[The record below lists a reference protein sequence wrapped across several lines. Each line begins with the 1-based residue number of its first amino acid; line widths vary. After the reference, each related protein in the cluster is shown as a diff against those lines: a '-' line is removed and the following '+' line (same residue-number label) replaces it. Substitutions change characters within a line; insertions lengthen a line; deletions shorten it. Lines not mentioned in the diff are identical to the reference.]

1 MWRMLCAHILV
12 LCISYSDCGLSL
24 FSLCHQP
31 STSSILGAPP
41 TAKFPGFGPSA
52 GGSILGSAPQIPTT
66 LYGTTRMISPP
77 TIFNNQPLQQ
87 QTTQS
92 SILGQPPTPPLNPQ
106 MFGPPGQQNF
116 PGISTRQSQIIYA
129 QPLEGSLPP
138 SAGIIQ
144 PPPPPPFGISLIPF
158 PSPTPNLNGQ
168 PSQNFGKDSFPGSL
182 EPQLIPVPSSQA
194 GMMSGHSTSTTGE
207 ISNFGV
213 PFLYGTTSEQPNTGS
228 NPEVSLGAPGPMLMA
243 MSGTTPFDMPR
254 SQIGGNNVLSQFGIS
269 LGQLGPIH
277 DHRSAG
283 ESTTK
288 ESPPGLPKFPPGDF
302 SKPPVMEGFPV
313 AMPYLRTTEMA
324 PALATSG
331 GSILTQSANY
341 MIVTPGILTS
351 ESQYSPSSSSEATP
365 LAPHATDN
373 LLPIGTERAH
383 KSTSS
388 LPGGSAFPVITP
400 GETHAHLPFP

>member
-1 MWRMLCAHILV
+1 MAYCSLLCL
-12 LCISYSDCGLSL
+12 
-24 FSLCHQP
+24 QP

-41 TAKFPGFGPSA
+41 TAKFPGFVPSA

-77 TIFNNQPLQQ
+77 TIFNNQSLQQ

-116 PGISTRQSQIIYA
+116 PGMSTRQNQIIYA

-138 SAGIIQ
+138 SAGLIQ

-168 PSQNFGKDSFPGSL
+168 PSQHFGTSLKDSFPGSL
-182 EPQLIPVPSSQA
+182 EPPLIPVPSTQT
-194 GMMSGHSTSTTGE
+194 GMMSGQSTITSSTTGE
-207 ISNFGV
+207 FSNFGV
-213 PFLYGTTSEQPNTGS
+213 PFLYGNTSEQPNTGS
-228 NPEVSLGAPGPMLMA
+228 NPEESLGAPGPMLMA
-243 MSGTTPFDMPR
+243 MSGAAPFDMPR
-254 SQIGGNNVLSQFGIS
+254 SQIGGNNMLSQFGIG
-269 LGQLGPIH
+269 LGQLGP
-277 DHRSAG
+277 HRSAS
-283 ESTTK
+283 EPTLK
-288 ESPPGLPKFPPGDF
+288 ETPPGLPKFPPSDF
-302 SKPPVMEGFPV
+302 SKPPVLEGFPV
-313 AMPYLRTTEMA
+313 AMPYLQTTEMG

-351 ESQYSPSSSSEATP
+351 ESQYSPSNSSEATP
-365 LAPHATDN
+365 LAPQATDN

-400 GETHAHLPFP
+400 GETLCHFSSM